1 MALSEKRKEYLA
13 KYRLKNRDRIRAQ
26 QKKWEDENIDK
37 ENDRKRAWRDMNP
50 EKVKSSYQRYAAKQ
64 PEGYEFN
71 RKLKYKYDISRE
83 DYDKILL
90 RQKNTC
96 PIRQTTFTPKGSDRP
111 HVDHCHSSGSVRAVL
126 SNNANTA
133 IGLLNEDPEAFYRA
147 VAYLTLDP
155 NKPLVYIMGSLRN
168 EGVEEVASKVR
179 SLGYDVF
186 DNWFSAGREAD
197 DYWQK
202 YSKNKGLS
210 YTEAL
215 QSREANHVFRFD
227 KAYLDLCDAAILVM
241 PAGKSGFLELGY
253 LLGRG
258 TPAYLL
264 LDEDTEKNRYDV
276 MPQFANIVTSDLSI
290 ITDGIKERTKDFARL

>member
-1 MALSEKRKEYLA
+1 MPKSKADINKEACRKYREKNREQINKKASEYYKRKYSNPDA
-13 KYRLKNRDRIRAQ
+13 LKNRTE
-26 QKKWEDENIDK
+26 KKFKIPTGSIDK
-37 ENDRKRAWRDMNP
+37 M
-50 EKVKSSYQRYAAKQ
+50 
-64 PEGYEFN
+64 
-71 RKLKYKYDISRE
+71 ISRQRNRCLITQNE
-83 DYDKILL
+83 FSGNKRSFY
-90 RQKNTC
+90 
-96 PIRQTTFTPKGSDRP
+96 
-111 HVDHCHSSGSVRAVL
+111 VDHNHETGQVRGLL
-126 SNNANTA
+126 SNEANSA
-133 IGLLNEDPEAFYRA
+133 LGYLKEDPEAFYRA

-155 NKPLVYIMGSLRN
+155 NKPLIYIMGSLRN
-168 EGVEEVASKVR
+168 EGVEEVAAEVR
-179 SLGYDVF
+179 SHGYDVF

-290 ITDGIKERTKDFARL
+290 ILGDIKERTKDFARL